1 MIVPRSA
8 REAAN
13 CCLNGVL
20 MQPTT
25 QGLIWLLLF
34 IIMCTV
40 AVEGQETEYS
50 LMILLFYIIF
60 TLPCLRW
67 LCLYTS
73 HYQYNR
79 RNAGRVEPEPTLY
92 QATAQ
97 KKKRALGAVPTGLLG
112 RDRLPGAVP
121 RPRAGLP
128 RGARPQQRPRR
139 GAKPGPEGRPRRAPP
154 AASGRGPRLPVAAP
168 AHGEVA
174 HRRGGVPG
182 LLGPDRPR
190 PRAGPEAEGPHDR
203 FHRER

>member
-97 KKKRALGAVPTGLLG
+97 KKKRALTEEEMVARTRG
-112 RDRLPGAVP
+112 RQDN
-121 RPRAGLP
+121 RAKTSK
-128 RGARPQQRPRR
+128 AY
-139 GAKPGPEGRPRRAPP
+139 
-154 AASGRGPRLPVAAP
+154 AP
-168 AHGEVA
+168 ASTSTKPARRSGEDNV
-174 HRRGGVPG
+174 RVISRYQ
-182 LLGPDRPR
+182 
-190 PRAGPEAEGPHDR
+190 
-203 FHRER
+203 